1 MVPEWKQHLDSV
13 RIRDLSEIFG
23 VSKPIIGMVHCWPL
37 PGAPG
42 YTGYGMDK
50 IIEAAV
56 EDARA
61 LTAGGCDAVIVENM
75 WDIPFRSGPHIQP
88 ESIAAHAVVAR
99 EVRASVGC
107 PMGINVVHNGGVSLL
122 GIALASG
129 AQFIRVCMFTGA
141 GVWDAGKFDEGCA
154 ADLLR
159 RRKELHAENIK
170 ILADVD
176 KKHSVR
182 FPGIDLATHIEWTR
196 FFGADAIIVSG
207 KMTGD
212 APPMETVKEAR
223 ELAGDTPVLIGS
235 GTDAENVRAYLN
247 AADGVIVGSSVKEDG
262 EVSNPVDK
270 DRVKTFVTAA
280 LGGVAPWTG
289 GRSVPP
295 AVEDEAEPKPEE
307 P

>member
-13 RIRDLSEIFG
+13 RIRDLAEIFG

-56 EDARA
+56 EDALA
-61 LTAGGCDAVIVENM
+61 LTAGGCDAIVVENM
-75 WDIPFRSGPHIQP
+75 WDIPFRAGPHLQP

-99 EVRASVGC
+99 AVKAAVSC
-107 PMGINVVHNGGVSLL
+107 PLGINLVHNGGVSLL
-122 GIALASG
+122 AIAIAAG

-141 GVWDAGKFDEGCA
+141 GVWDAGQIDEGCA
-154 ADLLR
+154 ADLMR
-159 RRKELHAENIK
+159 RRKELHAEHIK

-196 FFGADAIIVSG
+196 FFGADAIIISG

-212 APPMETVKEAR
+212 PPSMETVREAR
-223 ELAGDTPVLIGS
+223 ELAGATPVLIGS
-235 GTDAENVRAYLN
+235 GTDVDNVRAYLDV
-247 AADGVIVGSSVKEDG
+247 ADGVIVGSSVKQEGDIAR
-262 EVSNPVDK
+262 PVDQQ
-270 DRVKTFVTAA
+270 RVKSFVTAA
-280 LGGVAPWTG
+280 LGGVAP
-289 GRSVPP
+289 
-295 AVEDEAEPKPEE
+295 
-307 P
+307 